1 MISILI
7 TGILPALVLWL
18 YINWRDPQREPIG
31 KLLKALFWGMAIC
44 IPVAL
49 VEEIIATILFAD
61 GESHSVIGGVV
72 NAFFV
77 AAIPEETFKLIA
89 LWIVVRHNKAFDE
102 YFDGITY
109 AVSVGLGFAAFENIL
124 YLFDSEDWQIVGI
137 MRALLAV
144 PGHYAFAVLMGYYY
158 SLRHFGINRFRNSI
172 MTIAAPV
179 FAHGVYDGILMAS
192 EGVSEDVAAGVGLVA
207 FVAVVIFSIKLQKNA
222 LRKIK
227 GLIEKDK
234 EQ

>member
-1 MISILI
+1 
-7 TGILPALVLWL
+7 
-18 YINWRDPQREPIG
+18 
-31 KLLKALFWGMAIC
+31 MAM
-44 IPVAL
+44 
-49 VEEIIATILFAD
+49 EGT
-61 GESHSVIGGVV
+61 
-72 NAFFV
+72 
-77 AAIPEETFKLIA
+77 
-89 LWIVVRHNKAFDE
+89 
-102 YFDGITY
+102 
-109 AVSVGLGFAAFENIL
+109 
-124 YLFDSEDWQIVGI
+124 DSEDWQIVGI

-192 EGVSEDVAAGVGLVA
+192 EGVSEDVAVGVGLVA
-207 FVAVVIFSIKLQKNA
+207 FVAVVIFSFKLQKNA

-234 EQ
+234 ER